1 MLTISSD
8 DYKDCYTLFK
18 NFVICVFLAFV
29 RNDALPLGSFS
40 KYTWHITNLMHV
52 KRIFDTP
59 EVCTCLLPDVSD
71 LH

>member
-1 MLTISSD
+1 M
-8 DYKDCYTLFK
+8 
-18 NFVICVFLAFV
+18 CVFLAFV

-40 KYTWHITNLMHV
+40 KYTWHITNVMHV

-59 EVCTCLLPDVSD
+59 EVCTHLLPDVSD